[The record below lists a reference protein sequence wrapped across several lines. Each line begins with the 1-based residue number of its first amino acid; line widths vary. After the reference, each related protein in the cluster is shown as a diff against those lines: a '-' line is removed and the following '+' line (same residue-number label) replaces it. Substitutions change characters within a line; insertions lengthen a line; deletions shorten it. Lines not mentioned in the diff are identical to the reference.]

1 MVQAIHNELGVRKY
15 HCEGVCPNIPINL
28 QAEVS
33 RDRIACELLFVHEH
47 PEFDQRSFETTESEP
62 LPFMKSRQR
71 RKSHSK

>member
-47 PEFDQRSFETTESEP
+47 PEFD
-62 LPFMKSRQR
+62 
-71 RKSHSK
+71 